1 MDHSD
6 WSSISPLISRM
17 DTTGRTVRV
26 TFRCA
31 VTGEEQVAQANIP
44 MEDGVGARVGRT
56 VQRSLLYSVQG
67 AISSAIRSAFGHGM
81 VGRIAGDAA
90 YGLMSEATRSSGA
103 TVGALSQA
111 DKQRGAELAFATV
124 RHRFAW
130 DPGRGG
136 WVSAKVA
143 QEVLGAF
150 ELRLQQ
156 HAPSH
161 PYDRLIMA
169 RMLVEVARADGRL
182 AETEQDWLGDSISAD
197 VGSVAELA
205 ARPVLTAAEL
215 GACSPGAVRE
225 TLLMMAWTMALL
237 DEDLQ
242 ASEKSLLDRFAQGLG
257 LHAAKAEEAKR
268 MAQNYILDNAMERML
283 TWGGHDS
290 HARGQVEELA
300 RRLGMSAQQG
310 QEAEARALRR
320 MSTRR

>member
-26 TFRCA
+26 TFRCP
-31 VTGEEQVAQANIP
+31 VSGEEQVAQANIP
-44 MEDGVGARVGRT
+44 MDDGVGARVGRT

-67 AISSAIRSAFGHGM
+67 AISSAIRSAFGHGI
-81 VGRIAGDAA
+81 VGRVAGDAA

-111 DKQRGAELAFATV
+111 DKQRGAEQAFASV
-124 RHRFAW
+124 RHRFTW

-136 WVSAKVA
+136 WVSARIA
-143 QEVLGAF
+143 QEVLGGF

-156 HAPSH
+156 ASPTH

-169 RMLVEVARADGRL
+169 RMLVEIARADGRM
-182 AETEQDWLGDSISAD
+182 AEAEQDWLGDCLSAD
-197 VGSVAELA
+197 VGTVAELA
-205 ARPVLTAAEL
+205 ARPALTGAEL
-215 GACSPGAVRE
+215 GATSAGPVRE

-237 DEDLQ
+237 DEEL
-242 ASEKSLLDRFAQGLG
+242 ASNERGVLDRYAQGLG
-257 LHAAKAEEAKR
+257 LHAGKVEEVKR
-268 MAQNYILDNAMERML
+268 LAQNYILDNAMERML
-283 TWGGHDS
+283 SWGGHDA
-290 HARGQVEELA
+290 HARGEVEALA
-300 RRLGMSAQQG
+300 RRLGMSTQQG